1 MNQEESNAVVEEAI
15 ARSIGRDSVVP
26 ETSEF
31 EELAKIHMA
40 SLSDWTIQLTYIVG
54 DKRWDRADNALIA
67 ANMALQKLSGAISK
81 LMEK

>member
-1 MNQEESNAVVEEAI
+1 MSDEEASAI
-15 ARSIGRDSVVP
+15 VSDALEVVP

-40 SLSDWTIQLTYIVG
+40 SLTDWTVQLAHIVA
-54 DKRWDRADNALIA
+54 DQKWDRADNALIA
-67 ANMALQKLSGAISK
+67 ANHALQKLAGVVSK